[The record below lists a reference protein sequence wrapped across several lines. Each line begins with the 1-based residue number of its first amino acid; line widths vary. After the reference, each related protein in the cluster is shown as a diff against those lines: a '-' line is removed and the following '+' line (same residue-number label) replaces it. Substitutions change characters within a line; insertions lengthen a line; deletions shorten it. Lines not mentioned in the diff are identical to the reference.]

1 MRFQNLI
8 LRREV
13 LVLQQQFLID
23 QTGRIGQQ
31 AYPLVMP
38 GRNDARSGLRM
49 MPPFPRSPLK
59 SRTAG
64 FPQYG
69 FKAGISD
76 GACPATTRP
85 SRHAV
90 CIRPSCTSLPAPNPR
105 AESRNAV
112 RRCTTVQAAMA
123 ALPQGPSLQSG
134 LCCPGPSSL
143 NWSHAPH
150 SQAQRD
156 FTALRLIPAAFA
168 VRPLTAPRRPMSGSV
183 LSLVCFLDMSS
194 SETAGSSIG
203 CIRPVPSPMTLA
215 FDHERE
221 SRHFQHPHP
230 PILVGNHI
238 SRLHYGSLS
247 LRPVDLLALL
257 SELTRSSPS
266 QRGLLRSGFRRIDHS
281 HRRRI

>member
-1 MRFQNLI
+1 
-8 LRREV
+8 
-13 LVLQQQFLID
+13 
-23 QTGRIGQQ
+23 
-31 AYPLVMP
+31 
-38 GRNDARSGLRM
+38 
-49 MPPFPRSPLK
+49 
-59 SRTAG
+59 
-64 FPQYG
+64 
-69 FKAGISD
+69 
-76 GACPATTRP
+76 
-85 SRHAV
+85 
-90 CIRPSCTSLPAPNPR
+90 
-105 AESRNAV
+105 V
-112 RRCTTVQAAMA
+112 RGYTTVQAAMA
-123 ALPQGPSLQSG
+123 ALPQGPSLRSG

-143 NWSHAPH
+143 NWSHAPR

-168 VRPLTAPRRPMSGSV
+168 VRPPAAPRRPMSGSV
-183 LSLVCFLDMSS
+183 LSLVGFLDMSS

-266 QRGLLRSGFRRIDHS
+266 RRGLLLSGFRRIGHP
-281 HRRRI
+281 HRRRL